1 MIIMLSLNNIKPGLG
16 SRKTSKKLGRG
27 NGSGKWTFCGRGMN
41 GQNSRSGG
49 WVPDW
54 FEWGQTPLFRRLP
67 KLKGFSNFK
76 FKKHFNLVNLSD
88 LENLAG
94 LWISDINK
102 EVLFENKLI
111 SNKNL
116 SVKLLG
122 NGELTKKINVS
133 VDKSSN
139 SAREAIEKAW
149 GKLELK

>member
-1 MIIMLSLNNIKPGLG
+1 MIIMLSLNNIKPNWG
-16 SRKTSKKLGRG
+16 SMKTSKKLGRG
-27 NGSGKWTFCGRGMN
+27 NGSGKWTTCGRGYN

-76 FKKHFNLVNLSD
+76 FKKHFNVINLSD
-88 LENLAG
+88 IEALANLWVLE
-94 LWISDINK
+94 INK
-102 EVLFENKLI
+102 EILLENKII

-116 SVKLLG
+116 WVKLLA
-122 NGELTKKINVS
+122 NGILTKKVNIS
-133 VDKSSN
+133 VDKSSTP
-139 SAREAIEKAW
+139 AREAIEKAW

>member
-1 MIIMLSLNNIKPGLG
+1 MIIMLSLNNIKSDLG

-41 GQNSRSGG
+41 GQNSRSGW

-76 FKKHFNLVNLSD
+76 FKKHFSLINLSD
-88 LENLAG
+88 LEVLAG
-94 LWISDINK
+94 LGILDINK

-111 SNKNL
+111 SNKDL
-116 SVKLLG
+116 SVKLLA
-122 NGELTKKINVS
+122 NGKLTKKVNVS